1 MRWDQEQNKNDI
13 IVSTRVRLA
22 RNLEKYPFPNAMSEQ
37 QAAAAAEEIKNAILK
52 SPSTL
57 AKEFQYMEMTKL
69 SGKEKRKLAE
79 LHLISP
85 DLINSRYGAL
95 LLGKDENMSIM
106 INEEDHIRLQVILGG
121 SRLHEAWDLANKID
135 DVLEESLDYAF
146 DEKLGYLTAC
156 PTNLGTG
163 LRASLMLH
171 LPALTMTDSISGII
185 SSAGKLGIAVRGSYG
200 EGSKALG
207 NLYQISNSVTM
218 GSTEEELIKKL
229 SDIAGQIED
238 YEKEA
243 RKKLEKQHKD
253 ALEDRLWRSYGTLR
267 YARKISSNEAKSL
280 ISDVILGKAMNI
292 IKEDINVSLISLMVQ
307 TEPAQIAG
315 DKEMTPEERDR
326 RRAELI
332 RNSLSE

>member
-1 MRWDQEQNKNDI
+1 M
-13 IVSTRVRLA
+13 
-22 RNLEKYPFPNAMSEQ
+22 
-37 QAAAAAEEIKNAILK
+37 
-52 SPSTL
+52 
-57 AKEFQYMEMTKL
+57 
-69 SGKEKRKLAE
+69 
-79 LHLISP
+79 
-85 DLINSRYGAL
+85 
-95 LLGKDENMSIM
+95 
-106 INEEDHIRLQVILGG
+106 
-121 SRLHEAWDLANKID
+121 ANKID

-218 GSTEEELIKKL
+218 GSTEEELIQKL